1 MKHKNTS
8 ATRDKKEKT
17 DRVSYLVG
25 EMKTMSGVDSEM
37 VRQSDGYTKYL
48 RQTSPLGYAQV
59 TVIKLQI
66 PFCKSENL
74 ELLHFL
80 RNENIV
86 VAVELKVAFEA
97 EHG

>member
-37 VRQSDGYTKYL
+37 VRQSDG
-48 RQTSPLGYAQV
+48 
-59 TVIKLQI
+59 
-66 PFCKSENL
+66 
-74 ELLHFL
+74 
-80 RNENIV
+80 
-86 VAVELKVAFEA
+86 
-97 EHG
+97 